1 MEQPGEESC
10 LVEDG
15 KVQLAEVALDG
26 LRKSFWKIRE
36 YLRCPVV
43 GTCMSMFEQKKILR
57 KARYDITGLD
67 EYEMHVIL
75 VNSSRSDNPL
85 ARRIQRHLDRKY
97 SRQIKNF
104 GLCSEDTFHRYWREG
119 VRSGDL
125 DWLLWVAATN
135 PNLTDSTACGVFGDW
150 HMHMHNQ
157 GRLAGDRLCQIDRLN
172 CRIEELREKL
182 KTARKQACDY
192 RKERTAA
199 WKSLAVHEDR
209 IRTLEKEKET
219 LRNILDVG
227 SNAEEKA
234 SLKKRFEKSDRQVQ
248 KLVASLDDVKNE
260 RYLLHEKLKESRE
273 TNRLATSEIENFLRE
288 MHLGKIDCEK
298 CPNRDLCEKKIL
310 LVGGITKLEAVYRSL
325 VNGVGGKFK
334 YHDGRSKGGERSL
347 HDKIGWADVILC
359 PVDVNSHSAALG
371 VKKICRKLDK
381 PYFILRKS
389 SISSVLHVL
398 NKLMAA
404 SVQS

>member
-1 MEQPGEESC
+1 ME
-10 LVEDG
+10 
-15 KVQLAEVALDG
+15 
-26 LRKSFWKIRE
+26 IRE

-43 GTCMSMFEQKKILR
+43 GTCMSMFEQKKILK

-75 VNSSRSDNPL
+75 VNSGRSDNPL
-85 ARRIQRHLDRKY
+85 ARRIQRHLDRKF
-97 SRQIKNF
+97 SCQIKDF

-172 CRIEELREKL
+172 CRIKELREKL
-182 KTARKQACDY
+182 KTARKQAGDY
-192 RKERTAA
+192 GKERTAA
-199 WKSLAVHEDR
+199 WESLVVLEDR
-209 IRTLEKEKET
+209 IRTLEKENET
-219 LRNILDVG
+219 LGNTLEMGR
-227 SNAEEKA
+227 STEEKA
-234 SLKKRFEKSDRQVQ
+234 SLRKRFEKSDRQSR
-248 KLVASLDDVKNE
+248 KLAASLDDVKKE
-260 RYLLHEKLKESRE
+260 RNRLHEELKESRE
-273 TNRLATSEIENFLRE
+273 TNRLAISEIENLLRE
-288 MHLGKIDCEK
+288 INLGEIDCEK
-298 CPNRDLCEKKIL
+298 CPNRNLCEKKIL

-334 YHDGRSKGGERSL
+334 YHDGRPKGGGRSL

-359 PVDVNSHSAALG
+359 PVDVNSHGAALG

-389 SISSVLHVL
+389 SVSSVSRV
-398 NKLMAA
+398 
-404 SVQS
+404 